1 MNKARLA
8 ACLMAAAAAVTL
20 SACGPKQVRTPEP
33 PPDPKTAT
41 LVMLLP
47 DAEGG
52 TTGAASVAGKTPSQT
67 TKKPASVELTGAR
80 QSTLVGLNGSAT
92 KVTVLSDA
100 EVQAQFGS
108 LLSALPPAPQHF
120 ILYFRFESDE
130 LTAES
135 RALVPDIL
143 RAVKDRPVPEVVA
156 TGHTDT
162 TGTPASN
169 YELGMKRATM
179 VRALLAEAGLDPA
192 SIEVTSHG
200 EAALLVRTP
209 DDTYEPKNRRVEITI
224 R

>member
-1 MNKARLA
+1 MTNRRLA
-8 ACLMAAAAAVTL
+8 ALLAATAAAIVT
-20 SACGPKQVRTPEP
+20 ACGPQQVRTPEPEP

-47 DAEGG
+47 DPDGG
-52 TTGAASVAGKTPSQT
+52 TTGRASVTSKGTS
-67 TKKPASVELTGAR
+67 KPASVELANAR
-80 QSTLVGLNGSAT
+80 ESTLVGLKGSPT
-92 KVTVLSDA
+92 KVTIVSDE
-100 EVQAQFGS
+100 EVQKQFGS

-130 LTAES
+130 LTEES

-143 RAVKDRPVPEVVA
+143 RAVKERPVPEVVA

-169 YELGMKRATM
+169 FELGMKRATM
-179 VRALLAEAGLDPA
+179 VRALLADAGLDPA
-192 SIEVTSHG
+192 SVEVTSHG

-209 DDTYEPKNRRVEITI
+209 DETYEPRNRRVEITI

>member
-1 MNKARLA
+1 MNKARLVA
-8 ACLMAAAAAVTL
+8 FLMATAAAGTL
-20 SACGPKQVRTPEP
+20 SACAPRQVRTPEP
-33 PPDPKTAT
+33 PPDPTTAT
-41 LVMLLP
+41 LVLLLP

-52 TTGAASVAGKTPSQT
+52 TTGRAAVSGKTPSKAT
-67 TKKPASVELTGAR
+67 NKPASVELASAR
-80 QSTLVGLNGSAT
+80 ESTLVGLNGSAT
-92 KVTVLSDA
+92 KVAVLSDE
-100 EVQAQFGS
+100 EVKQQYGS
-108 LLSALPPAPQHF
+108 LLSSLPPAPQHF

-209 DDTYEPKNRRVEITI
+209 DDTYEPRNRRVEITI

>member
-1 MNKARLA
+1 MNNARLA
-8 ACLMAAAAAVTL
+8 ALLSAAAAAVIF
-20 SACGPKQVRTPEP
+20 SACGPRQVRTPEP

-41 LVMLLP
+41 LVALLP

-52 TTGAASVAGKTPSQT
+52 STGRVAVSNKASTNKQP
-67 TKKPASVELTGAR
+67 VELDR
-80 QSTLVGLNGSAT
+80 PRESTLVGLNGTTT
-92 KVTVLSDA
+92 KVTVLSDD
-100 EVQAQFGS
+100 EVQRQFGS

-130 LTAES
+130 LTDES

-143 RAVKDRPVPEVVA
+143 RAVKERPVPEGVA

-162 TGTPASN
+162 TGTPPSN
-169 YELGMKRATM
+169 FELGMKRATM
-179 VRALLAEAGLDPA
+179 VRALLADAGLDPA
-192 SIEVTSHG
+192 SVEVTSHG

-209 DDTYEPKNRRVEITI
+209 DNTYEPRNRRVEITI

>member
-1 MNKARLA
+1 MKNARLVA
-8 ACLMAAAAAVTL
+8 WLMATAAAGTL
-20 SACGPKQVRTPEP
+20 TACGPKQVRTPEP

-47 DAEGG
+47 DSEGG
-52 TTGAASVAGKTPSQT
+52 TTGRAAVSSKTPSKT
-67 TKKPASVELTGAR
+67 TNKPASVELASAR
-80 QSTLVGLNGSAT
+80 ESTLVGLNGTTT
-92 KVTVLSDA
+92 KVAVLSDE
-100 EVQAQFGS
+100 EVQKQFGS
-108 LLSALPPAPQHF
+108 LLSSLPPAAQHF

-135 RALVPDIL
+135 RALVPEIL
-143 RAVKDRPVPEVVA
+143 RAVKERPVPEVVA

-209 DDTYEPKNRRVEITI
+209 DDTYEPRNRRVEITI

>member
-1 MNKARLA
+1 
-8 ACLMAAAAAVTL
+8 
-20 SACGPKQVRTPEP
+20 
-33 PPDPKTAT
+33 
-41 LVMLLP
+41 MLLP

-52 TTGAASVAGKTPSQT
+52 ATGGAAVSGKTPSQT
-67 TKKPASVELTGAR
+67 TNKPASVELTGPR

-92 KVTVLSDA
+92 KVTVLSEA

-108 LLSALPPAPQHF
+108 LLSGLPPAPQHF
-120 ILYFRFESDE
+120 VLYPPLRIRRQ

-143 RAVKDRPVPEVVA
+143 RAVKDCPVPEVVA

-169 YELGMKRATM
+169 FELGMKRATM